1 MTIVIVAS
9 IVVPILAGAAL
20 LKVRNRL
27 PRLADDTRGIALQT
41 VIIMVV
47 LLAIAGGVATVLLT
61 RGGEAVED
69 IERQDISRDAG
80 DFTSRALCEA
90 AGFDFTAA
98 SGTDAGDYCT

>member
-1 MTIVIVAS
+1 MSTAFVVS
-9 IVVPILAGAAL
+9 IVVPLAVGATL
-20 LKVRNRL
+20 LAARSRL
-27 PRLADDTRGIALQT
+27 PKLAADTRGIALQT

-69 IERQDISRDAG
+69 IERQDIARDAS

-90 AGFDFTAA
+90 AGFDFPAA
-98 SGTDAGDYCT
+98 AGTDAGAHCT